1 MRRGYTLL
9 EVMMVVLMM
18 GLLMSIVAPSLVNRR
33 SDSRFATIRANLE
46 TLQEAKTRW
55 AIETNASPTAVPTS
69 ANLVPNYLREW
80 PAGPIPGTYSAGAVN
95 SLPSFES
102 ITLDR
107 WKNRSQRATIMGQL
121 PF

>member
-18 GLLMSIVAPSLVNRR
+18 GLLMSIVAPSLVKRR

-80 PAGPIPGTYSAGAVN
+80 PTGPIPGTYSAGAVN
-95 SLPSFES
+95 ALASFES

-107 WKNRSQRATIMGQL
+107 WKNRSQRATILGQL

>member
-18 GLLMSIVAPSLVNRR
+18 GLLMSIIAPNLVKRR
-33 SDSRFATIRANLE
+33 SDSRLTTVRANLE
-46 TLQEAKTRW
+46 TLQDAKVRW
-55 AIETNASPTAVPTS
+55 AVETNASPTAVPTS
-69 ANLVPNYLREW
+69 ANLVPDYLREW

-95 SLPSFES
+95 ALPSFEN

-107 WKNRSQRATIMGQL
+107 WKDRSQRATILGQL